1 MLTIEEFEEKTNN
14 LNGPGWLS
22 ISVDETDDKQ
32 FYITGY
38 AGMGETMSRP
48 IALFGDEIEHYVRE
62 KLKQGLL
69 VKDENKRY
77 LLQDQDVLV
86 CAIVTP
92 ENLSLP
98 EKYQPQEPVTLYRAF
113 LIWQKQKQ
121 QSDTEAMKK
130 LGMSA
135 QEFMQFK
142 ENKFEVDEALL
153 DKLVEVTKVPLR
165 LWKDITEYSG

>member
-1 MLTIEEFEEKTNN
+1 MLTIDEFEDKTNRKN
-14 LNGPGWLS
+14 ASGWLS
-22 ISVDETDDKQ
+22 ISVDEINDKAL
-32 FYITGY
+32 YITGY
-38 AGMGETMSRP
+38 AGMGETISRP

-69 VKDENKRY
+69 VKDENIRY
-77 LLQDQDVLV
+77 LLQDQDVWV

-92 ENLSLP
+92 ENLSPL

-142 ENKFEVDEALL
+142 EN
-153 DKLVEVTKVPLR
+153 
-165 LWKDITEYSG
+165 